1 MSRRFIGQYILP
13 ILKKITKY
21 WSEKYYISQALQPS
35 CHHHD
40 IKLQYYVEMQSVPQ
54 VKLSAAILCP
64 DKHPQLETEHI
75 SSPRQ
80 ETCWLV
86 VSRHFLKGQRNWV
99 LECVTGPVKPA
110 SQPALWILLSN
121 PNCPNRLRC
130 DHSSHWAD
138 SSLIHLV
145 KVHRVKQWME
155 ISVNGWCQT
164 ECYNPRHQKCFCG
177 GVPIRLW

>member
-1 MSRRFIGQYILP
+1 MCLEDKALLANIYCLFLKNHQILVWK
-13 ILKKITKY
+13 ILHQSGSTTIMPSPWHKIA
-21 WSEKYYISQALQPS
+21 ILCGNAVQ
-35 CHHHD
+35 
-40 IKLQYYVEMQSVPQ
+40 
-54 VKLSAAILCP
+54 LSAAILCP